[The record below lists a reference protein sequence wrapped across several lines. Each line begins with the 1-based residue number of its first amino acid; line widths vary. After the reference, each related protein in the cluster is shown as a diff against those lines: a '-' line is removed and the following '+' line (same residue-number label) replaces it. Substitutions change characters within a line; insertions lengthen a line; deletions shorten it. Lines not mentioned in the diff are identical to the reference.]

1 MELLILS
8 DSHGSMRN
16 LREAVGRQLRRPE
29 WILFL
34 GDGLRDIS
42 DPALEISQILAV
54 RGNCDLFWGDSA
66 PADRLLP
73 LGEHLAF
80 LTHGDRYRV
89 KYGLEELKLAAAER
103 GADLVLYGH
112 THTPAL
118 EILPV
123 GTLVG
128 ERRLERPMYL
138 FNPGSIGGGS
148 FGTLTLQGKSVLFS
162 HGRI

>member
-8 DSHGSMRN
+8 DSHGSVRN
-16 LREAVGRQLRRPE
+16 LREVIDRQLRRPDR
-29 WILFL
+29 ILFL

-42 DPALEISQILAV
+42 DPELEIAQILAV

-73 LGEHLAF
+73 LGEHRAF

-112 THTPAL
+112 THLPAL
-118 EILPV
+118 EILPADS
-123 GTLVG
+123 LVG
-128 ERRLERPMYL
+128 EHRLERPMYL
-138 FNPGSIGGGS
+138 FNPGSIREGS
-148 FGTLTLQGKSVLFS
+148 FGTLTLQGKNVLFS
-162 HGRI
+162 HGKI